1 MERHR
6 TIILQT
12 MLRNGLKLGVGMT
25 TRTACKLLICLGL
38 VPVGLALAQTCA
50 TGDEMDVPT
59 RTGLEATA
67 QGYFGLAAKGD
78 VAGLKQSAIPSVA
91 ESFSGIAAAVQEN
104 QGNFAAAKA
113 AVRGV
118 FALTVDEPTPG
129 QASAQPAAQR
139 LEFLC
144 GVFGKSGQTGS
155 SAVFVLNGLPA
166 GRYAVTILDVVAAD
180 GTGKDSARQ
189 DGASKGDAYVVSFV
203 LQQVAREWK
212 LGGFYAKAGE
222 SAGHD
227 SAWFAERARAFVAKG
242 QTHNAWFYFLQARNL
257 ATVVPFMSTRE
268 TDRLYD
274 EAQKLVPADLPGEAP
289 MELLAGWKSYKIRT
303 IFAYGAAGEVNLVV
317 KYDWADVSDAA
328 KTYAENQAVARALV
342 AKWPELRD
350 GFRAIVTRATEA
362 SGKDYGTLVGMG
374 ELK

>member
-6 TIILQT
+6 TIILQI
-12 MLRNGLKLGVGMT
+12 MLRKRLNSVAG
-25 TRTACKLLICLGL
+25 RTARAACKLFIW
-38 VPVGLALAQTCA
+38 LALALAGLAHGQTCA
-50 TGDEMDVPT
+50 PGDEMDAPT
-59 RTGLEATA
+59 RWALEVAA
-67 QGYFGLAAKGD
+67 QRYFGLAAKGD

-104 QGNFAAAKA
+104 QSSFAAAKA
-113 AVRGV
+113 VLRDV
-118 FALTVDEPTPG
+118 FALTVEEQTPPAQG
-129 QASAQPAAQR
+129 ASQR

-144 GVFGKSGQTGS
+144 GVFGKSGQTAS

-166 GRYAVTILDVVAAD
+166 GRYAVAILDVVAAG
-180 GTGKDSARQ
+180 GTSTGAKQDSASNR
-189 DGASKGDAYVVSFV
+189 DAYVVSFV
-203 LQQVAREWK
+203 LQQLAGEWK
-212 LGGFYAKAGE
+212 LGGFYAKAAK

-242 QTHNAWFYFLQARNL
+242 QTRNAWFYFLQARNL

-274 EAQKLVPADLPGEAP
+274 EAQKIMPADLPGEAP
-289 MELLAGWKSYKIRT
+289 LELLAGGKSYKIRT
-303 IFAYGAAGEVNLVV
+303 VFAYGVAGEVNLVV
-317 KYDWADVSDAA
+317 KYDGADVSDAA

-350 GFRAIVTRATEA
+350 GFAAIVTRATEV
-362 SGKDYGTLVGMG
+362 SGKDYGTLVGVG

>member
-1 MERHR
+1 MR
-6 TIILQT
+6 
-12 MLRNGLKLGVGMT
+12 
-25 TRTACKLLICLGL
+25 
-38 VPVGLALAQTCA
+38 
-50 TGDEMDVPT
+50 
-59 RTGLEATA
+59 
-67 QGYFGLAAKGD
+67 
-78 VAGLKQSAIPSVA
+78 PSV
-91 ESFSGIAAAVQEN
+91 
-104 QGNFAAAKA
+104 
-113 AVRGV
+113 
-118 FALTVDEPTPG
+118 
-129 QASAQPAAQR
+129 AQPAAQR

-203 LQQVAREWK
+203 LQQVAGEWK

-289 MELLAGWKSYKIRT
+289 MELLAGWKVYKIRT